1 MRWSDIF
8 IITGYIGACGANIV
22 CEFFIL
28 RSNLYLGVIEG
39 KTCRLSG
46 ISALKILLS
55 CSRARNC
62 ASPYRAKGDTGE
74 GF

>member
-39 KTCRLSG
+39 KTCRLSR
-46 ISALKILLS
+46 IFILKSCEVIL
-55 CSRARNC
+55 
-62 ASPYRAKGDTGE
+62 KHVIV
-74 GF
+74 